1 MRRLPLS
8 LVSDP
13 ALPDPALPDPAL
25 PAGAVPAVAVRA
37 RVPDAYPDVLVIDC
51 DTCIA
56 RSPSVCSDC
65 VVTFLC
71 ERDDRGPVVLAG
83 DEVRT
88 LDVLHGAGLVP
99 AIRHLAPV

>member
-1 MRRLPLS
+1 
-8 LVSDP
+8 
-13 ALPDPALPDPAL
+13 
-25 PAGAVPAVAVRA
+25 
-37 RVPDAYPDVLVIDC
+37 
-51 DTCIA
+51 
-56 RSPSVCSDC
+56 

-71 ERDDRGPVVLAG
+71 DRDDRGPVVLAG

>member
-8 LVSDP
+8 LIPGNAVP
-13 ALPDPALPDPAL
+13 E
-25 PAGAVPAVAVRA
+25 GAVPAVAVRT
-37 RVPDAYPDVLVIDC
+37 RVPDAEAEVLVIDC
-51 DTCIA
+51 DTCVA
-56 RSPSVCSDC
+56 RSPSVCADC

-71 ERDDRGPVVLAG
+71 ETDDRGPVVLAG

-99 AIRHLAPV
+99 ALRHLAPV

>member
-8 LVSDP
+8 LVAEGAVP
-13 ALPDPALPDPAL
+13 AGAL

-37 RVPDAYPDVLVIDC
+37 RVPDADPDVLVIDC

-56 RSPSVCSDC
+56 RSPSVCADC

>member
-1 MRRLPLS
+1 
-8 LVSDP
+8 
-13 ALPDPALPDPAL
+13 
-25 PAGAVPAVAVRA
+25 
-37 RVPDAYPDVLVIDC
+37 VPDADPDVLVIDC

-56 RSPSVCSDC
+56 RSPSVCADC

-71 ERDDRGPVVLAG
+71 DRDDRGPVVLAG